1 MTIGRLKLKSDGIM
15 FVGNNAEDVTG
26 SMILIKF
33 ANKQIL
39 LEAGLYQN
47 NDYLESYIVNTKKLK
62 FKPEEID
69 YVFVGHCHIDHI
81 GLLPRLVKEGFSG
94 KIIMTY
100 PTSIISKHLLLN
112 CAFILAD
119 EARVLSKRYGRNYAP
134 HLNSIRYIIS
144 MILCFNWMM

>member
-1 MTIGRLKLKSDGIM
+1 M

-39 LEAGLYQN
+39 LEAGLYQK
-47 NDYLESYIVNTKKLK
+47 NDYLESYKANTEKFK

-69 YVFVGHCHIDHI
+69 YIFIGHCHIDHI
-81 GLLPRLVKEGFSG
+81 GLIPRLVKEGFSG

-112 CAFILAD
+112 CSFILSD
-119 EARVLSKRYGRNYAP
+119 EASTVLLK
-134 HLNSIRYIIS
+134 
-144 MILCFNWMM
+144 

>member
-1 MTIGRLKLKSDGIM
+1 MVRAIGKSKLKSDGIM

-39 LEAGLYQN
+39 LEAGLYQK
-47 NDYLESYIVNTKKLK
+47 NDYLESYKANTEKFK

-69 YVFVGHCHIDHI
+69 YIFIGHCHIDHI
-81 GLLPRLVKEGFSG
+81 GLIPRLVKEGFSG

-112 CAFILAD
+112 CSFILSD
-119 EARVLSKRYGRNYAP
+119 EASTVLLK
-134 HLNSIRYIIS
+134 
-144 MILCFNWMM
+144 